1 MDQSRSLG
9 QASGASIQ
17 PIEGG
22 QEGPVDFHVQGKG
35 TLLQHELCPTQTYY
49 IHEKFLAPTGLAD
62 VQDRVGI
69 AKLTPV
75 QPGDI
80 GVTPMKAHKLNE
92 VIEIFPDTLGPE
104 YRRTRASA
112 NKEGNAAEKASGE
125 VDEFCAVIEA
135 SAEQQRKAVLQKYM
149 DECHAA
155 LMGLAKKGKVGGER
169 ARQKTD
175 AKDAPK
181 GPKKSQKDGPDPGPG
196 PSDDHDHHDDDFEP
210 PSHEADGNG
219 DDAPME

>member
-1 MDQSRSLG
+1 MCR
-9 QASGASIQ
+9 
-17 PIEGG
+17 
-22 QEGPVDFHVQGKG
+22 GK
-35 TLLQHELCPTQTYY
+35 ELFCNTSYAQLRLNCWELMRTRCRVHNIY

-80 GVTPMKAHKLNE
+80 GVTPMKAHKLNK

-125 VDEFCAVIEA
+125 GTN
-135 SAEQQRKAVLQKYM
+135 SVLS
-149 DECHAA
+149 
-155 LMGLAKKGKVGGER
+155 LRRPRNSTG
-169 ARQKTD
+169 RQSCRSTWVN
-175 AKDAPK
+175 AMLP
-181 GPKKSQKDGPDPGPG
+181 
-196 PSDDHDHHDDDFEP
+196 
-210 PSHEADGNG
+210 
-219 DDAPME
+219 